1 MPSWMD
7 AVEAYVPQGLQEEA
21 DRALFLRLGR
31 ADPLGILTR
40 DSVLAHI
47 TSSGFV
53 MNPAMD
59 KVLMAFHNIYQS
71 WAWTGGHADGDGDLL
86 GVALREAR
94 EETGIVRVD
103 PLSPAAASVD
113 ALTVSGHLRRGVWV
127 CAHIHL
133 NVTYL
138 LTADEDQ
145 PLRHRPDENKAV
157 AWLPADRLAEYCS
170 EPEMLPVYQKL
181 IRRCRALGGT

>member
-47 TSSGFV
+47 TSS
-53 MNPAMD
+53 
-59 KVLMAFHNIYQS
+59 KVLFAHHDIYRV

-103 PLSPAAASVD
+103 PLSPTAASVD

-138 LTADEDQ
+138 LTAGEDQ